1 MRHTVERL
9 PHRERA
15 RSVRWAGADSMT
27 LKSQTRAAEYH
38 AKASEAAA
46 LATSSV
52 LLRVRELHEL
62 AACRWTHLA
71 ELEDRRSV
79 SLAGRYG
86 RAALRKALRPS
97 FSMRSSAG
105 DALPLPDDRS

>member
-1 MRHTVERL
+1 
-9 PHRERA
+9 
-15 RSVRWAGADSMT
+15 MT

-38 AKASEAAA
+38 AKASDAAA

-62 AACRWTHLA
+62 AASRWTHLA

-86 RAALRKALRPS
+86 RAARPGVVLTGEQS
-97 FSMRSSAG
+97 IEIAPP
-105 DALPLPDDRS
+105 DADCGLEADAS

>member
-1 MRHTVERL
+1 
-9 PHRERA
+9 
-15 RSVRWAGADSMT
+15 MT

-38 AKASEAAA
+38 AKASDAAA

-62 AACRWTHLA
+62 AASRWTHLA

-79 SLAGRYG
+79 SLADRYG
-86 RAALRKALRPS
+86 RAALLEGATPVILDEES
-97 FSMRSSAG
+97 TTGA
-105 DALPLPDDRS
+105 A